1 MNKKRILLTAFF
13 ILTTLLLTACKI
25 NVITDIK
32 SDGTGAYI
40 QEVGIVTSDLS
51 DLGMDVATFCDEMGK
66 EIPAGM
72 SARQET
78 RDKETWCIFETQFYS
93 LEELEKLYAETE
105 TRINQI
111 SMTED
116 EFIYDISLD
125 MTGEE
130 NSLPGITLNANWIV
144 KMPGR
149 VTESNASEQNGNTL
163 TWKLQIGQENNIRAV
178 SKLGG
183 PDFGGDW
190 LGYVLGGGAFLCLCC
205 FVPLVIGGLVAVHQI
220 EDELVWRLVKN
231 LDLIRGKVLRR
242 LEAEA
247 PGDGDGTPPRRT
259 NLQPHPAVEDFLLAL
274 RRT

>member
-1 MNKKRILLTAFF
+1 MKTKKFALLVLLSLAA
-13 ILTTLLLTACKI
+13 LLLTACKI

-66 EIPAGM
+66 EMPAGM

-93 LEELEKLYAETE
+93 LEELEKLYSETE

-116 EFIYDISLD
+116 EFIYDITLD

-149 VTESNASEQNGNTL
+149 VIESNASEQSGNTL

-190 LGYVLGGGAFLCLCC
+190 LWYVLGGGAFLCLCC
-205 FVPLVIGGLVAVHQI
+205 FVPLVIGGAGFYF
-220 EDELVWRLVKN
+220 WRK
-231 LDLIRGKVLRR
+231 KK
-242 LEAEA
+242 AAA
-247 PGDGDGTPPRRT
+247 PEP
-259 NLQPHPAVEDFLLAL
+259 QPGNQSPNH
-274 RRT
+274 